1 MSTAEI
7 TCELVDERDLDT
19 RYLADRLSPEEAEEF
34 EAHIFGCER
43 CWALVQQG
51 LEVRAALDPEVG
63 VSRRRPGA
71 SGPSGTRRGWWGL
84 AAAAAVAV
92 VMLGTWWTGQRS
104 GLGPAEDVLRGGEVP
119 FLVTSSGTEAALH
132 AAWPRQANADLYRV
146 RLYAADGT
154 LAAQRELVDTSIV
167 LPRDSIPLPRE
178 APAFWEVQALDHLR
192 QPVARS
198 DLTKAV
204 MSDLRP

>member
-19 RYLADRLSPEEAEEF
+19 RYLTDRLNPEEAEEF
-34 EAHIFGCER
+34 EVHFFGCER
-43 CWALVQQG
+43 CWALVQRG
-51 LEVRAALDPEVG
+51 LEVRAALDPDAG
-63 VSRRRPGA
+63 VSRLRRGA
-71 SGPSGTRRGWWGL
+71 SGPRGTRRGWWGL

-104 GLGPAEDVLRGGEVP
+104 ALGPPEDVLRGGEVP
-119 FLVTSSGTEAALH
+119 FLVRSSGTEAALK
-132 AAWPRQANADLYRV
+132 ADWPRQVNADLYRV

-154 LAAQRELVDTSIV
+154 LAVQRELGDTSIV
-167 LPRDSIPLPRE
+167 LQRDSIPLPRQ